1 MEEEYFPFEYITFHL
16 VPCLAKYISLFCITN
31 SFRFLF
37 FYFFLSC
44 IMVCIL
50 LTIKKH
56 WLSSFEIS
64 GRREILVWTTDQLSV
79 EALYHPYQ
87 PWCLHI
93 SISIVPTSNFLCVLT
108 QNFNELNL
116 LSFFFTMK
124 LKPERKNKKKR

>member
-64 GRREILVWTTDQLSV
+64 GRREILVWTTDRFSV

-93 SISIVPTSNFLCVLT
+93 SISIVPTFYASW
-108 QNFNELNL
+108 
-116 LSFFFTMK
+116 
-124 LKPERKNKKKR
+124 RKISMSWTYSLFSLYDEVKAREKK